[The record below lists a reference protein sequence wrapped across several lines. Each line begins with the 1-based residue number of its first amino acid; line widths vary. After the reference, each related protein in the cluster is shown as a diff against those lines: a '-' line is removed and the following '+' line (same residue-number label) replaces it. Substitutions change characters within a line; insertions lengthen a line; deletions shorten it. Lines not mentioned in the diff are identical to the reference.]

1 MQGPVQINGDNL
13 NNVRYENNTSVNK
26 NKDIWKKKV
35 TELKQTLQGYLIPTV
50 DEIMDKGRLTTV
62 KNSTL

>member
-1 MQGPVQINGDNL
+1 LQGPVQINGDNL